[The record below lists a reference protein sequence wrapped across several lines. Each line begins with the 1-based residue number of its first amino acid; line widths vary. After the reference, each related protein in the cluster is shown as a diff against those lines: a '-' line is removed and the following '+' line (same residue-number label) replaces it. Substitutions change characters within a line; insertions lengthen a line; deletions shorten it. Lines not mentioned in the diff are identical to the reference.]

1 MLCAAVC
8 ALSVVSAPAEEALPE
23 LDLRNVKLAFEDG
36 ELVGEVCYS
45 LVVGTFYEWNTDPTA
60 VPGLFSEVNRRTRI
74 KARVDFSTVS
84 LDSEE
89 LFANPFLIMTGNR
102 FFSLADEEVANL
114 RRYVLAGGFIYADDC
129 GGADWSFRQMIGKI
143 LPDCKLAEVPKT
155 HPVFSSHYKLSGV
168 PKVLDLYG
176 TEAKGLGVF
185 VDGRLGVFYTY
196 DTDVPC
202 GWEKYADGSFVH
214 LLTPHKHEQSFK
226 MGVNVII
233 YALKDLYERTSEQ
246 AAGEKIVNEDK

>member
-1 MLCAAVC
+1 MLCAAIC
-8 ALSVVSAPAEEALPE
+8 ALSVISAPAEEALPE
-23 LDLRNVKLAFEDG
+23 LDLRNVKLKLEDG
-36 ELVGEVCYS
+36 KLTGEVSYS

-60 VPGLFSEVNRRTRI
+60 VPGLFSEINKRTGI

-102 FFSLADEEVANL
+102 FFSLADEEITNL

-129 GGADWSFRQMIGKI
+129 GGADWSFRQMMGKI
-143 LPDCKLAEVPKT
+143 LPDYKLEEVPKK
-155 HPVFSSHYKLSGV
+155 HPIFSNHYKLSSV

-185 VDGRLGVFYTY
+185 VDGRLAVFYTY

-214 LLTPHKHEQSFK
+214 LLTPKKHDESFE
-226 MGVNVII
+226 MGVNVIL
-233 YALKDLYERTSEQ
+233 YALTDLYERTSEQ
-246 AAGEKIVNEDK
+246 PAEEKAEDDE